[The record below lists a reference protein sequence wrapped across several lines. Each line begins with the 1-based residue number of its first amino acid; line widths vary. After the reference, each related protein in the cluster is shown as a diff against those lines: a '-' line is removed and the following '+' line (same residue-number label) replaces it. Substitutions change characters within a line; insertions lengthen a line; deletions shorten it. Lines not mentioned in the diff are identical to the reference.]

1 MVTIKWFTTIGANIL
16 FTPIEFRVLLPP
28 GAYTLQESKVS
39 HYFDFFTVQTNMNN
53 VGLL

>member
-16 FTPIEFRVLLPP
+16 FTPVEFRVLLLEH
-28 GAYTLQESKVS
+28 TLCKKIKVS
-39 HYFDFFTVQTNMNN
+39 HYFDFFAVQTNINN